1 MIICKP
7 KTLKE
12 ITAELDALYKPG
24 EFYKVPMFASNSQVQ
39 NELRT
44 QFVGKVGGGTKYQF
58 KAVPGGWTL
67 TFSATQLYFKDKK
80 IRSKK

>member
-1 MIICKP
+1 MITYKP

-12 ITAELDALYKPG
+12 ITKELDALYKPG
-24 EFYKVPMFASNSQVQ
+24 EFYKVPMFAGSSPVQ
-39 NELRT
+39 NDLKT

-67 TFSATQLYFKDKK
+67 TFSAAQLYFKNEKK
-80 IRSKK
+80 